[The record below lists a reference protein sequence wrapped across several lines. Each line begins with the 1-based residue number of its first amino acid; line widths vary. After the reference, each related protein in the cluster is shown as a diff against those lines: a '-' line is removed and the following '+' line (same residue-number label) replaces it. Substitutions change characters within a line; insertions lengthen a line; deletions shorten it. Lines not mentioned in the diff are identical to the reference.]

1 MALRPKLNRVWT
13 SANSVLRRDPGDAKY
28 IQGWVSEIPTFQV
41 LNYLQYKVDTTLLAQ
56 AERGIFEWGSDIT
69 YGLGSVVWCE
79 NDKKIYVS
87 TVGSPDK
94 TKAPNTNLAHWSP
107 SSIQVPR
114 ASYDAILASI
124 NSHIANKS
132 NPHNLS
138 AAQLGSYTKA
148 ETDALVAQYQALVLA
163 HSSNKNNPHGVTAL
177 QVGAVPATGGTYT
190 GDVTFNGG
198 MFFDAGKV
206 NQISKSGGLYL
217 QAGSALLGID
227 GNGAAVIGTAASR
240 SKIVSEAT
248 FPALKAAQEPS
259 YAVPEPT
266 IQMDLI
272 GSINIRRGVG
282 TASSSRSEPVY
293 SADKGNALDITPVLS
308 KSMVVRS
315 TKSYALD
322 NAKQTIAVD
331 MFFAGPVTTSSQ
343 NTGVIGTEK
352 YQAGVSSATLLLIF
366 RNTGLVYFERGYQS
380 GVPGEV
386 RVTNTIISSTASL
399 VGTWVRVVG
408 VSDGN
413 NIRLYFNGVLVDKQ
427 ADATTTA
434 FGVGDRVRIDKNGAT
449 AASEEIPRF
458 IRNLRVWDSAL
469 TDKQV
474 STL

>member
-1 MALRPKLNRVWT
+1 MSLRPELNRVWT

-69 YGLGSVVWCE
+69 YVLGSIVWCE
-79 NDKKIYVS
+79 DDKKIYVS

-114 ASYDAILASI
+114 ANYDAILASI

-198 MFFDAGKV
+198 MYFDAGKV
-206 NQISKSGGLYL
+206 NQISKTGGLYL
-217 QAGSALLGID
+217 QAGTAVMGID
-227 GNGAAVIGTAASR
+227 DTGAAVVGTTSSK

-272 GSINIRRGVG
+272 GNINMRRGLGVIESFGLEPAYDSNAGGALAMWGTRGTNNGLDQVVG
-282 TASSSRSEPVY
+282 PYNFTKFTMAVDVVFRSIGASELSGLAIRLFGPSNHWGGLISRKDGKAYLLRSVN
-293 SADKGNALDITPVLS
+293 GALESTPV
-308 KSMVVRS
+308 
-315 TKSYALD
+315 
-322 NAKQTIAVD
+322 
-331 MFFAGPVTTSSQ
+331 PVSAFD
-343 NTGVIGTEK
+343 TGKWYRIVI
-352 YQAGVSSATLLLIF
+352 
-366 RNTGLVYFERGYQS
+366 
-380 GVPGEV
+380 
-386 RVTNTIISSTASL
+386 
-399 VGTWVRVVG
+399 
-408 VSDGN
+408 VSDGPVMKM
-413 NIRLYFNGVLVDKQ
+413 FVNGVLLYSKL
-427 ADATTTA
+427 DAT
-434 FGVGDRVRIDKNGAT
+434 AT
-449 AASEEIPRF
+449 GSLVVNRLKVEVLANNPQTDYD
-458 IRNLRVWDSAL
+458 IRNLRVWDVGL

>member
-69 YGLGSVVWCE
+69 YVLGSIVWCE

-206 NQISKSGGLYL
+206 NQISKTGGLYL
-217 QAGSALLGID
+217 QAGTAVMGID
-227 GNGAAVIGTAASR
+227 ATGAAVVGTTSSK

-248 FPALKAAQEPS
+248 FPALKAAQEPG

-266 IQMDLI
+266 IQMDMI
-272 GSINIRRGVG
+272 GNINMRRGLGVIDSYGLEPAYDSNFGGALSMWGTRGTSNGLNQFVG
-282 TASSSRSEPVY
+282 PYNITKFTMAVDVVFMADVSSVELGMAIRLYGVGVAVLVFRKDNVAYLMRNVGSNKE
-293 SADKGNALDITPVLS
+293 NTPVPPTPFTPGIWYRL
-308 KSMVVRS
+308 
-315 TKSYALD
+315 
-322 NAKQTIAVD
+322 AV
-331 MFFAGPVTTSSQ
+331 
-343 NTGVIGTEK
+343 
-352 YQAGVSSATLLLIF
+352 
-366 RNTGLVYFERGYQS
+366 
-380 GVPGEV
+380 
-386 RVTNTIISSTASL
+386 
-399 VGTWVRVVG
+399 
-408 VSDGN
+408 VSDGPTMKM
-413 NIRLYFNGVLVDKQ
+413 FVNGVLMYSKLD
-427 ADATTTA
+427 
-434 FGVGDRVRIDKNGAT
+434 GSAT
-449 AASEEIPRF
+449 ASYNLNRLKIEVDAGSPQSDYNIK
-458 IRNLRVWDSAL
+458 NLRIWDVGL